1 MTRSP
6 SRSFAPGC
14 AASDRHVDQAGHFS
28 RVRYTNCRP
37 ISYAE
42 LCAIFGDDPIDAWAA
57 ERIQMEEVRR
67 LNWPKI
73 VRAFCLAVATFC
85 VVYFG
90 MRLLVAWVVSL

>member
-1 MTRSP
+1 MTSSP
-6 SRSFAPGC
+6 SRSFAPDC

-28 RVRYTNCRP
+28 KVRYTNCRP
-37 ISYAE
+37 ISHAE
-42 LCAIFGDDPIDAWAA
+42 LSAIFGDIDQWAA
-57 ERIQMEEVRR
+57 ERIQTEEVRR

-90 MRLLVAWVVSL
+90 MRLLVTWVVSL